1 MPKLWLLLV
10 LAVLG
15 RDKYG
20 EPASFVDC
28 CFHLQSS
35 NLPWLTSCITSS
47 KTVRLQRKNT
57 KKMGNRSAQKF
68 LRSFR
73 SGESYWMSA
82 NWTRNPSQRI
92 KRLFGLQT
100 GTFQLKH
107 HYSVHAVW
115 ILWAGTNGT
124 NTSAFEAMN
133 IVKILGLSFDKKS
146 SKDLRYGKVPTMF
159 SNDCKSVMA
168 PIQICVVS
176 VLLQGCIPFHLRV
189 FTVVAVRNIT
199 STVEVTPAAMWRWY
213 LHGHVKVMIM
223 ADQDY
228 NGSHIKGLLINF
240 FHYFWP
246 DLWLSSKLKIA

>member
-1 MPKLWLLLV
+1 
-10 LAVLG
+10 
-15 RDKYG
+15 
-20 EPASFVDC
+20 
-28 CFHLQSS
+28 
-35 NLPWLTSCITSS
+35 
-47 KTVRLQRKNT
+47 
-57 KKMGNRSAQKF
+57 MGNRSAQKF

-159 SNDCKSVMA
+159 PTTASPSWHRSRFVLSLFCFRDASLFTCVFLQSWRSEISRQQLKWL
-168 PIQICVVS
+168 QLQCEGDICMD
-176 VLLQGCIPFHLRV
+176 
-189 FTVVAVRNIT
+189 
-199 STVEVTPAAMWRWY
+199 MWRWWSWRT
-213 LHGHVKVMIM
+213 KTTT
-223 ADQDY
+223 APTSRDF
-228 NGSHIKGLLINF
+228 SSTSSTTFGLTCG
-240 FHYFWP
+240 
-246 DLWLSSKLKIA
+246 